1 MGIPDQY
8 YQYQDKEFTWKSS
21 FNISIPHSELKAY
34 PGLETS
40 SYANSL
46 VIGYPVT
53 VRKYLDYLGV
63 DTATGI
69 YKLNGINLTTDRT
82 QVRDLGQRLYGGL
95 QNTFIYKGWSL
106 DLFFHFVQQDGLSSI
121 NFVVPGARSNQTVLV
136 LDRWQNKGDITD
148 IQKFSTTG
156 AAATQFSFYSN
167 FSSARVV
174 NASFIRLKNVSLSYQ
189 FDKKLIEKFK
199 VESLK
204 VYLQGQNLL
213 TFTPYEYG
221 DPETLSYYTLPLRML
236 STGIQVIF

>member
-1 MGIPDQY
+1 
-8 YQYQDKEFTWKSS
+8 
-21 FNISIPHSELKAY
+21 
-34 PGLETS
+34 
-40 SYANSL
+40 
-46 VIGYPVT
+46 
-53 VRKYLDYLGV
+53 
-63 DTATGI
+63 
-69 YKLNGINLTTDRT
+69 
-82 QVRDLGQRLYGGL
+82 LGQRLYGGL

-121 NFVVPGARSNQTVLV
+121 NFVAPGNRSNQTVLV
-136 LDRWQNKGDITD
+136 LHRWQNKADITD

-156 AAATQFSFYSN
+156 AAVTQFSFYSN

-236 STGIQVIF
+236 SVGIQVIF